1 MKPLEPLSLEFTP
14 SQLPRQLGTRELA
27 ATSSFARRIE
37 ESVQLA
43 AVEKKYHILKEE
55 SVKFQDMENKIS
67 TISEKFA
74 SSSVLQEVASYVSMI
89 TNFEQELSTLH
100 NFIEDIENSQQTCS
114 KKFQTISKTFQKV
127 VDSWKM
133 STSEMDTNTSNT
145 KVLHSE
151 IISQINTMDQGLK
164 KLSERLKDLEDSTI
178 VNLKTL
184 NRQEE
189 NELLKIEQ
197 QLQLDKNTAELL
209 KEEHDSILARSN
221 DLYQKLVFS
230 EHKLQECK
238 TYLPIIENAIY
249 SILRLSSELVAT
261 EIKKEDMI
269 TKVTSVENE
278 IMKATTE
285 IMNMQNTLE
294 DMQSE
299 EVAEQ
304 AYHSVNSID
313 ISSYCEMAPSLTKQL
328 EDLNVIPQMKYLQ
341 KEISIMQLRSSRLI
355 QEEEEL
361 QLNLTSL
368 SDAVAKHEEK
378 TKGISIKIADVKTDI
393 RRISGLQTDISLLIE
408 NLEILE
414 DKVNKVEKAIIQNI
428 GDLLTSSIDRTTKL
442 RNIASENTREV
453 KHIKAKSFELKADS
467 TKQFNKLLELESD
480 RTKVLTTVAFANEL
494 KPKVHNLKNDLAHL
508 LIVLDELTLRIGRL
522 LGDLLES
529 QKELALL
536 NKKLSNLTSIQ
547 TQTE

>member
-1 MKPLEPLSLEFTP
+1 MSEVKRRKANISKPNEDEQKKQVFKSTKSTRMDLQTVSSLLSLVAI
-14 SQLPRQLGTRELA
+14 LGL
-27 ATSSFARRIE
+27 SWFLFQQ
-37 ESVQLA
+37 SVQLA

-55 SVKFQDMENKIS
+55 AVKFQDMENKIN
-67 TISEKFA
+67 TISEK
-74 SSSVLQEVASYVSMI
+74 
-89 TNFEQELSTLH
+89 
-100 NFIEDIENSQQTCS
+100 
-114 KKFQTISKTFQKV
+114 
-127 VDSWKM
+127 
-133 STSEMDTNTSNT
+133 
-145 KVLHSE
+145 
-151 IISQINTMDQGLK
+151 
-164 KLSERLKDLEDSTI
+164 
-178 VNLKTL
+178 
-184 NRQEE
+184 
-189 NELLKIEQ
+189 
-197 QLQLDKNTAELL
+197 
-209 KEEHDSILARSN
+209 
-221 DLYQKLVFS
+221 
-230 EHKLQECK
+230 
-238 TYLPIIENAIY
+238 
-249 SILRLSSELVAT
+249 
-261 EIKKEDMI
+261 
-269 TKVTSVENE
+269 
-278 IMKATTE
+278 
-285 IMNMQNTLE
+285 
-294 DMQSE
+294 
-299 EVAEQ
+299 
-304 AYHSVNSID
+304 
-313 ISSYCEMAPSLTKQL
+313 CEMVPSLTKQL

-368 SDAVAKHEEK
+368 FDAVAKHEEK

-442 RNIASENTREV
+442 QNIASENTREV

-480 RTKVLTTVAFANEL
+480 RAKVLTTVAFANEL

-508 LIVLDELTLRIGRL
+508 LLVLDELTLRIGRL

-536 NKKLSNLTSIQ
+536 NKKLSNLTSVQ